1 MFRKKID
8 IKYHKNI
15 TPLKQVDGG
24 DWIDLRTAE
33 PKTIEPFSVAKISL
47 GVSMKLPKNHE
58 AHILPRSSTF
68 KHFGLLQTNG
78 MGIIDEAYC
87 GNDDI
92 WFVEVF
98 NPTPKTMYVP
108 FDARIC
114 QFRIVKKMP
123 KLKLNIVRSL
133 TSKNRGGHGSS
144 GIF

>member
-8 IKYHKNI
+8 IKYHENI

-68 KHFGLLQTNG
+68 KHFGILQTNG
-78 MGIIDEAYC
+78 MGIVDEAYC

-98 NPTPKTMYVP
+98 NPTPKTMHVP

-123 KLKLNIVRSL
+123 KLKLNIVCSL